1 MERQEPFV
9 CGCPDAHGATGLGY
23 YTRASR
29 LHSGAKVVVDD
40 YDGVI
45 PSDPAILE
53 KSIPG
58 IGRYSAGAISS
69 IAYGAQAPVVSR
81 FTYWPVRVTVSD
93 ADRHL
98 QFNPYN
104 LRVPPRPAAVVLN
117 AGLNGPSIDGRF
129 SCAKPATDRPMTT
142 MTIWPGRCTA

>member
-1 MERQEPFV
+1 M
-9 CGCPDAHGATGLGY
+9 
-23 YTRASR
+23 
-29 LHSGAKVVVDD
+29 VDD

-81 FTYWPVRVTVSD
+81 FTYWPS
-93 ADRHL
+93 A
-98 QFNPYN
+98 
-104 LRVPPRPAAVVLN
+104 LRSRMLTPISIQPIQSARAPSTGGCRAERWS
-117 AGLNGPSIDGRF
+117 LNGPSIDGRF
-129 SCAKPATDRPMTT
+129 FVRNPRRIDR
-142 MTIWPGRCTA
+142 